1 MIRFAATLLFAATV
15 SACALVPRGGPSGR
29 TLAKSELV
37 DHVKVTQ
44 DIAMQM
50 AVRAKSRRTAEID
63 TARMALERDTAF
75 TPAFRFS
82 RGDRFTASLW
92 SFPVSADAVGASSSA
107 PQPSELGRYIVTDDG
122 SAYVPYVGRFAF
134 AGLTLPDAQR
144 QLTRR
149 FASLGMFRRPSVVIS
164 VEAAPSNAILVTGA
178 IGNPHL
184 VPWTPGGR
192 TLADTLTEALG
203 ANPDILR
210 NDQDGDARAAIA
222 VDVIRGTAPPLS
234 LPIYTALRERV
245 LLQPGDRVIVRKE
258 PAVIVTMLG
267 AGIRQ
272 NGRLSFAAP
281 PTLSVALARAG
292 GLDANIAAANG
303 MFVMRQTV
311 NGRPLLYDF
320 SWNRAGGMLAAQQF
334 PLEANDVVYVA
345 EAPILSIQKVV
356 NTLFQLVLPA
366 QLIK

>member
-1 MIRFAATLLFAATV
+1 MSGVKKVEDGFIAQLAGFCKQRILRLIQTV
-15 SACALVPRGGPSGR
+15 
-29 TLAKSELV
+29 LAGQTV
-37 DHVKVTQ
+37 Y
-44 DIAMQM
+44 
-50 AVRAKSRRTAEID
+50 
-63 TARMALERDTAF
+63 
-75 TPAFRFS
+75 
-82 RGDRFTASLW
+82 G
-92 SFPVSADAVGASSSA
+92 
-107 PQPSELGRYIVTDDG
+107 
-122 SAYVPYVGRFAF
+122 GRFER
-134 AGLTLPDAQR
+134 LD
-144 QLTRR
+144 
-149 FASLGMFRRPSVVIS
+149 
-164 VEAAPSNAILVTGA
+164 
-178 IGNPHL
+178 
-184 VPWTPGGR
+184 
-192 TLADTLTEALG
+192 
-203 ANPDILR
+203 
-210 NDQDGDARAAIA
+210 AIA

-272 NGRLSFAAP
+272 NGRLSFAAA

>member
-1 MIRFAATLLFAATV
+1 M
-15 SACALVPRGGPSGR
+15 
-29 TLAKSELV
+29 
-37 DHVKVTQ
+37 
-44 DIAMQM
+44 
-50 AVRAKSRRTAEID
+50 
-63 TARMALERDTAF
+63 
-75 TPAFRFS
+75 
-82 RGDRFTASLW
+82 
-92 SFPVSADAVGASSSA
+92 
-107 PQPSELGRYIVTDDG
+107 
-122 SAYVPYVGRFAF
+122 
-134 AGLTLPDAQR
+134 
-144 QLTRR
+144 
-149 FASLGMFRRPSVVIS
+149 
-164 VEAAPSNAILVTGA
+164 
-178 IGNPHL
+178 
-184 VPWTPGGR
+184 
-192 TLADTLTEALG
+192 
-203 ANPDILR
+203 
-210 NDQDGDARAAIA
+210 
-222 VDVIRGTAPPLS
+222 
-234 LPIYTALRERV
+234 
-245 LLQPGDRVIVRKE
+245 
-258 PAVIVTMLG
+258 IVTMLG